1 MRAAP
6 TPSPPSLYCLGVSE
20 AALNCMLIAAL
31 LSCEVTSQEAPSQ
44 SAYWAPKDCHMMNTS
59 EILMSEESL
68 GNLTL
73 LSDIEL
79 SHKLTSSQPSP
90 GIAKGSL
97 GHLIFSLET
106 LVRLK
111 AVWPSLC

>member
-1 MRAAP
+1 
-6 TPSPPSLYCLGVSE
+6 
-20 AALNCMLIAAL
+20 
-31 LSCEVTSQEAPSQ
+31 
-44 SAYWAPKDCHMMNTS
+44 
-59 EILMSEESL
+59 MSEESL

-90 GIAKGSL
+90 AIAKGSL

-111 AVWPSLC
+111 AV